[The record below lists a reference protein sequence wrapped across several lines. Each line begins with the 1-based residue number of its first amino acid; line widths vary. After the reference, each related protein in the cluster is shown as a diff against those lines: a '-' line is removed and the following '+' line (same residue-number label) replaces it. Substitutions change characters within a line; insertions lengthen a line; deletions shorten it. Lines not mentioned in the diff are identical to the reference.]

1 MIDKSIWLKAL
12 EQLILLFDR
21 EWSRVSI
28 DYFGLWR
35 NQGWDGPAGSLEI
48 AYYVQGRNLIVQDG
62 HPLDVREGH
71 LLFLPDTIRH
81 SRSEGG
87 QFKAYYLSFS
97 LPGHKDASA
106 AVQELYASLEG
117 PLFIPGL
124 ESCFSKLLSIF
135 QPQRSGAAFTKHF
148 FLNILVQAYEIMDRL
163 TDSRIPLARDG
174 HKDLVDAV
182 IGELNEEYQSRIRL
196 ADLAGKYG
204 MNERYM
210 NHVFKTITG
219 VPLGRYLTR
228 IRIEHAKRLLL
239 TTPLTVTDIALDTGF
254 YDASHFCKTFKSLEQ
269 ISPVEY
275 KNSRK
280 SGR

>member
-1 MIDKSIWLKAL
+1 MDKSIRLKAL

-35 NQGWDGPAGSLEI
+35 NLGWDGPAGSFEI
-48 AYYVQGRNLIVQDG
+48 AYYVEGRNLIVQDG
-62 HPLDVREGH
+62 DRLDVREGH
-71 LLFLPDTIRH
+71 LLFLSDAIGH
-81 SRSEGG
+81 SKSDGG

-97 LPGHKDASA
+97 LPGHTDTSA
-106 AVQELYASLEG
+106 AVRELYASLSA

-124 ESCFSKLLSIF
+124 DACFSKLLSIF
-135 QPQRSGAAFTKHF
+135 QPHRSGTAFTKHF
-148 FLNILVQAYEIMDRL
+148 FLHMLVQAYEILDRL
-163 TDSRIPLARDG
+163 TDSRKSPVRDG
-174 HKDLVDAV
+174 HKDLVDA
-182 IGELNEEYQSRIRL
+182 IIRELNEEFRNRIRL
-196 ADLAGKYG
+196 ADLAEKYG
-204 MNERYM
+204 MNERYL

-254 YDASHFCKTFKSLEQ
+254 YDASHFCKTFKSLEK

-280 SGR
+280 SDR